1 MLFSILAIVVDS
13 VFLLSIQVFHVCLV
27 AWSTCNLGLLSCVVC
42 MSMCCLVV
50 ASLASWSALS
60 FPRSP
65 TCAGIHRRWIRW
77 PGRSSTQRIRG
88 TRAVAEMDGGWGLD
102 RARSPDFESVNM
114 VALLMCLRWISVMAC
129 WIATSS
135 PTKEGVRSLS
145 LYWRENLVE

>member
-1 MLFSILAIVVDS
+1 
-13 VFLLSIQVFHVCLV
+13 
-27 AWSTCNLGLLSCVVC
+27 
-42 MSMCCLVV
+42 MCCLVV

-77 PGRSSTQRIRG
+77 PGRSRTRRIRG

-114 VALLMCLRWISVMAC
+114 VALVVSSLDFCYGLLDRHEFTDEGGSPVAESVLQGESGGVDCSAGLVFQCGGICIYWECLLR
-129 WIATSS
+129 
-135 PTKEGVRSLS
+135 R
-145 LYWRENLVE
+145 RVE